1 MRDLFEYTRSV
12 GMMGAIVCIAA
23 LGSAGHGAAQTPAAK
38 PAPALAPAALP
49 PLPGA
54 STVVPTYTA
63 LDVNTLTAVMQ
74 SQTQAQLTPDSSDPQ
89 GPIVKVQQANGVA
102 YSVMMDD
109 CQNGMCKSL
118 EFHAILPAGSLNF
131 SQVNSFNQN
140 MRYATAFFGDKG
152 LPELRMDLSLR
163 GGVTADTIAFT
174 IRIFSKVLGD
184 YIAAAQ
190 PDPVIKK

>member
-12 GMMGAIVCIAA
+12 GMMGVVVCIAA
-23 LGSAGHGAAQTPAAK
+23 LGMAGHGAAQTPAAK
-38 PAPALAPAALP
+38 PAPVVVATPMPA
-49 PLPGA
+49 LPGA
-54 STVVPTYTA
+54 TTVVPTYTA

-102 YSVMMDD
+102 YSVLMDD

-118 EFHAILPAGSLNF
+118 QFHAILPAGTLNF
-131 SQVNSFNQN
+131 SQINSFNQN

-163 GGVTADTIAFT
+163 GGVTADTIAYT
-174 IRIFSKVLGD
+174 IRIFGKVLGD
-184 YIAAAQ
+184 YIALVQ
-190 PDPVIKK
+190 LDPVVKK